1 MLFILGYNLP
11 SHGLSLRVPHMTPIL
26 KFGNRTISTT
36 ELPQILAGN
45 QMLPILCRHLI
56 INQGIAGIKL
66 SESEIA
72 QASQSFFS
80 RNQIESEEAR
90 NAFIQYYGMS
100 LEQLEELATRE
111 LRVEKFKQA
120 TWGSKVESYFLANKS
135 QFDKVVYSL
144 IRVNE
149 MEVAQELFF
158 RIQAGEASFND
169 SAREYSQGQEA
180 QTGGL
185 IGPVELN
192 MPHPT
197 IAKMLS
203 TSARG
208 ELLAPTKLGEWYVI
222 LRLEKI
228 IKAQLDETMRQ
239 HLLNQ
244 MFETWIAHEIKHSPV
259 SVCLDNVGDN
269 SIKLGD
275 FYEDN
280 HGQTDKLK
288 NLTFSSNSEIQAA
301 ISQ

>member
-1 MLFILGYNLP
+1 MA
-11 SHGLSLRVPHMTPIL
+11 PIL
-26 KFGNRTISTT
+26 KFGNQTVSTT
-36 ELPQILAGN
+36 ELPHLLAGN
-45 QMLPILCRHLI
+45 QMLPILCRHMI

-66 SESEIA
+66 SNEETAIA
-72 QASQSFFS
+72 TKEFFT

-90 NAFIQYYGMS
+90 IGFCQYYGMS
-100 LEQLEELATRE
+100 LGQLEEFATRE
-111 LRVEKFKQA
+111 LRIEKFKVA

-144 IRVNE
+144 IRVTE
-149 MEVAQELFF
+149 MEIAQELFF

-180 QTGGL
+180 QSGGL
-185 IGPVELN
+185 IGPVELS

-203 TSARG
+203 TSASG
-208 ELLAPTKLGEWYVI
+208 ELLAPTKLGEWFVI

-228 IKAQLDETMRQ
+228 ISAQLDEAMRQ
-239 HLLNQ
+239 HLLNH
-244 MFETWIAHEIKHSPV
+244 MFETWVAQEMKHSPV
-259 SVCLDNVGDN
+259 SVCSDNVGDN

-275 FYEDN
+275 FSENN
-280 HGQTDKLK
+280 HGQTSKLS

>member
-1 MLFILGYNLP
+1 MA
-11 SHGLSLRVPHMTPIL
+11 PIL
-26 KFGNRTISTT
+26 KFGNRTVSTT
-36 ELPQILAGN
+36 ELPQLLAGN

-56 INQGIAGIKL
+56 INQGINGIKL
-66 SESEIA
+66 TNEEIA
-72 QASQSFFS
+72 IATNEFYTKSQ
-80 RNQIESEEAR
+80 IKSEEAR
-90 NAFIQYYGMS
+90 LAFVQYYGMS

-111 LRVEKFKQA
+111 LRIEKFKQA
-120 TWGSKVESYFLANKS
+120 TWGILVESYFLASKS

-144 IRVNE
+144 IRVTE

-185 IGPVELN
+185 IGPVELS

-203 TSARG
+203 TSTPG

-239 HLLNQ
+239 HLLNH
-244 MFETWIAHEIKHSPV
+244 MFETWIAQEMKHSPV
-259 SVCLDNVGDN
+259 SFGD
-269 SIKLGD
+269 
-275 FYEDN
+275 EEE
-280 HGQTDKLK
+280 
-288 NLTFSSNSEIQAA
+288 SEGTTEEIVFPQLEAA
-301 ISQ
+301 ASL

>member
-1 MLFILGYNLP
+1 
-11 SHGLSLRVPHMTPIL
+11 MTHIL

-45 QMLPILCRHLI
+45 QMLPILCRHFI

-66 SESEIA
+66 TDEEIA
-72 QASQSFFS
+72 ITSQSFFS
-80 RNQIESEEAR
+80 KNQIESEEAR

-100 LEQLEELATRE
+100 LGQLEELATRE
-111 LRVEKFKQA
+111 LRIEKFKQA
-120 TWGSKVESYFLANKS
+120 TWKNKVESYFLANKS

-144 IRVNE
+144 IRVSE

-185 IGPVELN
+185 IGPVELSI
-192 MPHPT
+192 PHPT
-197 IAKMLS
+197 IALMLS
-203 TSARG
+203 TSAQG

-228 IKAQLDETMRQ
+228 IRAQLDETMRQ
-239 HLLNQ
+239 HLLNH
-244 MFETWIAHEIKHSPV
+244 MFETWIVEEMKHSPV
-259 SVCLDNVGDN
+259 SVCSDNVGDN
-269 SIKLGD
+269 SIKFRD
-275 FYEDN
+275 FSENN

-288 NLTFSSNSEIQAA
+288 NLAFSSNSEIQAA
-301 ISQ
+301 IS

>member
-1 MLFILGYNLP
+1 MA
-11 SHGLSLRVPHMTPIL
+11 PIL

-45 QMLPILCRHLI
+45 QMLPILCRQLI
-56 INQGIAGIKL
+56 INQAIAGIKL
-66 SESEIA
+66 TEEETVIA
-72 QASQSFFS
+72 TTDFY
-80 RNQIESEEAR
+80 RKNQIESEEAR
-90 NAFIQYYGMS
+90 IGFIQYYGMS

-111 LRVEKFKQA
+111 LRIEKFKQA

-144 IRVNE
+144 IRVTE

-169 SAREYSQGQEA
+169 SAFEYSEGQEA
-180 QTGGL
+180 KTGGL
-185 IGPVELN
+185 IGPVELS

-203 TSARG
+203 TSAPG
-208 ELLAPTKLGEWYVI
+208 ELSAPTKLGEWYVI

-239 HLLNQ
+239 HLLNH
-244 MFETWIAHEIKHSPV
+244 MFETWIAEEIKHSPV
-259 SVCLDNVGDN
+259 SICLENEDDN
-269 SIKLGD
+269 SINLRD
-275 FYEDN
+275 FSEN
-280 HGQTDKLK
+280 NQGQTHNFP